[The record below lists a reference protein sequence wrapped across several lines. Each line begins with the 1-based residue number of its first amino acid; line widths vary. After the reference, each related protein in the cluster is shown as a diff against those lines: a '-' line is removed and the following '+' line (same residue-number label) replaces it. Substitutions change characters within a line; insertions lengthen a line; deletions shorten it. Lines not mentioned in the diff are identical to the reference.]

1 VQAFSDGDY
10 RCFGVLHHIF
20 GEDYRFSESVNFS
33 KNTSFGSLGTLV
45 VTIVGS
51 GVALYAIFEG
61 GRATKHADTQS
72 IVIHGSRAAEPRN
85 TERIVVWFINSAC
98 VALDIAGASFVLGLV
113 ALVATAVGKSSL
125 IQA

>member
-1 VQAFSDGDY
+1 VETFSDGDY

-33 KNTSFGSLGTLV
+33 KTLLLAAWGLLV
-45 VTIVGS
+45 VAIVGS

-85 TERIVVWFINSAC
+85 TERIVVWFINSAY

-113 ALVATAVGKSSL
+113 ALVATAVVSIYGRS
-125 IQA
+125 